1 MIFTTRPF
9 FKKNKQILKLAGAPT
24 PDQRKIGK
32 RVLPILVTELP
43 VEFTGEPPLRGRKS
57 RKSLFKRFSFRKRT
71 AADAKDAA
79 QCPHASAASRAP
91 TPATSHKPPAT
102 SKDAPR
108 HSTPARAPP
117 ESAHVALAPQWAASQ
132 IVGGLD
138 GGSEETLTKAHRL
151 GGSDQ
156 AALLEENAQA
166 TCAPRRAR
174 FLIHWDGLLLGC
186 SDAVFG
192 AHSEVQDG
200 AADAGPVMVQSC
212 VAVLNP
218 EPVSVHPGVESTAR
232 SGQVSTSSTVPV
244 YAALGAQSNSPG
256 QGPQCSGP
264 QKEQPQQTQQKTQ
277 KTQERQETQLP
288 NDAPNVLAV
297 HAAQTKTPAA
307 SGPAAGASPSFPG
320 PLANCAVSLEFAPAR
335 ARPPLF
341 FAPARARQSLFFAP
355 ARWAYRLGARAA
367 HFSTAVREDWAFR
380 RQERRTTREVKKQ
393 QRKLCRLEAERLLS
407 ALVSRA
413 RAAAFEYVHADLDQ
427 LQQRRTQAG
436 YALHAQRRVRAAYAA
451 AQEKREKEKKETEE
465 KEKEKEKA
473 KAKAPKRVRI
483 LSPLPKAK
491 VTAPP
496 VAAGKGL
503 SPRPSNSSLSP
514 RALRSTAASSVA
526 CHHCHVCGRKR

>member
-79 QCPHASAASRAP
+79 QRPHVSAASRAP
-91 TPATSHKPPAT
+91 SPATSHKPPAT

-117 ESAHVALAPQWAASQ
+117 ESAHVALAPQWTASQ

-151 GGSDQ
+151 DDSDQ

-212 VAVLNP
+212 VVVLNP
-218 EPVSVHPGVESTAR
+218 EPVSFHLGVESTAR

-244 YAALGAQSNSPG
+244 CAALGAQSNSPG

-297 HAAQTKTPAA
+297 HAAQNKTQADF
-307 SGPAAGASPSFPG
+307 GPAAGASPSFPG

-335 ARPPLF
+335 AR
-341 FAPARARQSLFFAP
+341 QSLFFAP
-355 ARWAYRLGARAA
+355 SRWVCRLGARAA
-367 HFSTAVREDWAFR
+367 HFSTAVRQDWAFR

-393 QRKLCRLEAERLLS
+393 QRKLCRLEAERLTS

-413 RAAAFEYVHADLDQ
+413 RAAAFKYVHADLDHA
-427 LQQRRTQAG
+427 QQRRTQAG

-451 AQEKREKEKKETEE
+451 AQEKETEE
-465 KEKEKEKA
+465 KAKKDKEKVKKEKA

-503 SPRPSNSSLSP
+503 SPRPSNSSLTP